1 VEEFQNTYR
10 ILHWELHHLDRNII
24 HVHISAFP
32 IAVARV
38 SRPELRD
45 RPVAVAPPHSERAL
59 ILSVSAEARR
69 EGIFKGMPLGKALKF
84 CPGLIVLPPDHD
96 LTAKA
101 WQVLT
106 GVVARYTPLWEPS
119 RPGHIYMDVTGT
131 DRLWGR
137 AKDTADHL
145 RREIKQHLYLP
156 GTVGVASNKMVSSIA
171 SRTIP
176 SEGVLDVDHGHEFS
190 FIAPLK
196 VNVLP
201 GVGPVRRRIL
211 LEELNI
217 TLVRQVAALDMGSLK
232 LLFAQQAYVIHQRA
246 LGIDPT
252 PVYPP
257 STEPTVT
264 EEVTLSHDE
273 NDDEKLLGVLYGLV
287 EKCSYQLRSRS
298 LLPRKAGLY
307 FRYTDQEEVTRHVQI
322 PRSSFWD
329 FDLYAPLEVAFL
341 KACQRRVRV
350 RFMKIWFRDF
360 SAPSAQL
367 SLFSSTPLA
376 ETKKAMVTLA
386 LDNIREKHGNKLIN
400 YGKTINL
407 VMSND
412 KIQMPNQNQK
422 LRCQSMNNQQRLR
435 SVGF

>member
-1 VEEFQNTYR
+1 
-10 ILHWELHHLDRNII
+10 
-24 HVHISAFP
+24 
-32 IAVARV
+32 
-38 SRPELRD
+38 
-45 RPVAVAPPHSERAL
+45 
-59 ILSVSAEARR
+59 
-69 EGIFKGMPLGKALKF
+69 MPLGKAIKF
-84 CPGLIVLPPDHD
+84 CPELTVLSPDHA
-96 LTAKA
+96 LIAKA
-101 WQVLT
+101 CQVLAS
-106 GVVARYTPLWEPS
+106 VVARYTPLWEPS

-137 AKDTADHL
+137 AKDTANRI
-145 RREIKQHLYLP
+145 RREIKEHLYLP

-176 SEGVLDVDHGHEFS
+176 SEGVLDVDHGREFS

-201 GVGPVRRRIL
+201 SIGPVRKRIL

-232 LLFAQQAYVIHQRA
+232 LVFGQQAYVIHQRA

-257 STEPTVT
+257 SAEPTVT
-264 EEVTLSHDE
+264 EEVALSHDE

-322 PRSSFWD
+322 PSLSFWD

-341 KACQRRVRV
+341 KACQRRVRI
-350 RFMKIWFRDF
+350 RFMKVWFRDF

-367 SLFSSTPLA
+367 SLFSFAPHD
-376 ETKKAMVTLA
+376 EKKKAQVISA
-386 LDNIREKHGNKLIN
+386 LDRIREKHGNNLIN
-400 YGKTINL
+400 YGKTA
-407 VMSND
+407 
-412 KIQMPNQNQK
+412 
-422 LRCQSMNNQQRLR
+422 
-435 SVGF
+435 